1 MAICEWV
8 FEVPESDSDKTVT
21 KRDMSDITLITLSE
35 FELRDMAVEI
45 YSEVLRCTLWL
56 SSDNAMADQIKE
68 EAPGAVCYM
77 ASELRCLL
85 KLKPRPEDLR
95 AIHEAKVIN
104 PGSVIMEVVM
114 KNDTKI
120 LGESYE

>member
-8 FEVPESDSDKTVT
+8 FEVPESDSNKTVT
-21 KRDMSDITLITLSE
+21 KQDMSDISLITLSE
-35 FELRDMAVEI
+35 FERRDMAVEI
-45 YSEVLRCTLWL
+45 YSDFLRCTLWL
-56 SSDNAMADQIKE
+56 SSNE
-68 EAPGAVCYM
+68 EMVAQVNEGAPGAVCYM

-104 PGSVIMEVVM
+104 PGSVIKGAVS
-114 KNDTKI
+114 KNDTKKV
-120 LGESYE
+120 GESYE